1 MGLLVL
7 DLAVDVVAG
16 KTCVVAALM
25 PDNEQAPEPSRAWPP
40 DLRHANERAVTECLG
55 SLLGRLDE
63 PPARLLYR
71 VFDTASERADVA
83 LLELLEWHVY
93 AALLD
98 DMQLECVMLP
108 DRGAVRGDGPL
119 HPIRVDGEDVA
130 RVVLGT
136 SSAAACLDRTP
147 PRAPTVRVTTYGVP
161 QTPVA
166 QAVVRAAAVWLLSE
180 GTLPSTPIADPSE
193 APGAEELNRLRA
205 LSALVAQSDL
215 HAYGIAETK
224 VWFDRRGGFGGR
236 VGSDLASRV
245 LDRAWQ
251 GPPAEGD
258 QYRDAAALRRCLGVV
273 AGVLDARAGDYEA
286 PEEILKRAFGGG
298 SSASGS
304 RADALFG
311 RQAFTL
317 AAALA
322 QRAFVANHRGD
333 TETAR
338 NALARAYDAAG
349 RETSLRAAVLRL
361 ECLTFMAVACQDA
374 WPYAAPGD
382 QAREDLVRVE
392 QRLGA
397 AVESFRQ
404 VVQALPASDPARAAD
419 AQPLDLGELGV
430 EAPSNTQDPAL
441 GAALGTL
448 GRTRAFLGDH
458 DAAARTLL
466 EARSQF
472 ATELDRAVNAAFLAH
487 LELDRGPQADAA
499 RLECVLSTLAPAE
512 ARTPSHAIARLRVH
526 DFGFRFTLDIVLKT
540 LAAGVAL
547 HGTSA
552 AEWQEAL
559 MGDDLFGLLAVQ
571 RSHPTEL
578 IGRHAGEV
586 LQRAGHAAEAQRWF
600 TLSVQVAAAGG
611 SALQRTAVFTN
622 LLAQHG
628 AQAATGPRGCLTN
641 PCYAQR

>member
-1 MGLLVL
+1 MGVLVL
-7 DLAVDVVAG
+7 DLAVDVAAG

-25 PDNEQAPEPSRAWPP
+25 PANVQAPEPSRAWPP
-40 DLRHANERAVTECLG
+40 DLRHANERAIADCLG
-55 SLLGRLDE
+55 NLLGRLGQ
-63 PPARLLYR
+63 PPVRLLYR
-71 VFDTASERADVA
+71 VFDTAIERADVA
-83 LLELLEWHVY
+83 LLQLIEWHVY

-98 DMQLECVMLP
+98 GLEFEGVMVP
-108 DRGAVRGDGPL
+108 ERGAVRGDGLL
-119 HPIRVDGEDVA
+119 HPSRVDSEDVA
-130 RVVLGT
+130 RVLLGV
-136 SSAAACLDRTP
+136 SSVAACLDRSP
-147 PRAPTVRVTTYGVP
+147 PRAPAVRVATYGVP

-166 QAVVRAAAVWLLSE
+166 QAVVRAAAVCLLSE
-180 GTLPSTPIADPSE
+180 GTLPFTLTAAASE
-193 APGAEELNRLRA
+193 APCAEELNRLRA

-258 QYRDAAALRRCLGVV
+258 EYRDAAALRRCLGVV

-286 PEEILKRAFGGG
+286 PEEILKRAFGCG
-298 SSASGS
+298 SSAGVS
-304 RADALFG
+304 RVDALFG
-311 RQAFTL
+311 RQAFML
-317 AAALA
+317 ASALA

-333 TETAR
+333 SETAR
-338 NALARAYDAAG
+338 VALARAYDAAG
-349 RETSLRAAVLRL
+349 RETSLRATVLRL
-361 ECLTFMAVACQDA
+361 ECLTFIAVACQDA
-374 WPYAAPGD
+374 WPYVAPGD
-382 QAREDLVRVE
+382 QARQDLVRVE

-397 AVESFRQ
+397 AVEDFRKI
-404 VVQALPASDPARAAD
+404 VRALPVSDPERSVR

-430 EAPSNTQDPAL
+430 EAPSTTQDPVL

-472 ATELDRAVNAAFLAH
+472 ATDLDRAVNSAFLAH
-487 LELDRGPQADAA
+487 LELDRGPQADAG
-499 RLECVLSTLAPAE
+499 RLERVLTTLAPE
-512 ARTPSHAIARLRVH
+512 HARTPVHAVARLRAE
-526 DFGFRFTLDIVLKT
+526 DFGFRFTLDILLKT
-540 LAAGVAL
+540 LATGVAL
-547 HGTSA
+547 DGTSHSD
-552 AEWQEAL
+552 WQEAL
-559 MGDDLFGLLAVQ
+559 LGDELFDLLTVQ

-586 LQRAGHAAEAQRWF
+586 LQRGGHAAEAQRWF